1 MSRAITNLFLVALF
15 MFSFFFPP
23 PSQAADVNDAYGFSF
38 ASIDGTPLSLA
49 DFKDKVVLVVNTAS
63 ECGFTKQYDGLEKLY
78 QRYSDKGLVVLG
90 VPANDFGGQE
100 PGTESEIKRFCQTKF
115 DVTFPLTAKTI
126 VSGSDAHPF
135 YKWAAEQKKGGLI
148 FSKPRWNFHKY
159 LVARDGSLAGS
170 YSSQTTPDDASLIKE
185 IEAAL
190 SAQ

>member
-15 MFSFFFPP
+15 MFSFFFSH

>member
-1 MSRAITNLFLVALF
+1 
-15 MFSFFFPP
+15 MFSFFFSH
-23 PSQAADVNDAYGFSF
+23 PSQAADVNDVYGFSF
-38 ASIDGTPLSLA
+38 TGIDGAPLSLA
-49 DFKDKVVLVVNTAS
+49 DYKGKVVLIVNTAS

-78 QRYSDKGLVVLG
+78 RTYSDKGLVVLG

-135 YKWAAEQKKGGLI
+135 YKWAGAQKKGGLI

-170 YSSQTTPDDASLIKE
+170 YSSQTTPDDANLIQE

-190 SAQ
+190 STQ